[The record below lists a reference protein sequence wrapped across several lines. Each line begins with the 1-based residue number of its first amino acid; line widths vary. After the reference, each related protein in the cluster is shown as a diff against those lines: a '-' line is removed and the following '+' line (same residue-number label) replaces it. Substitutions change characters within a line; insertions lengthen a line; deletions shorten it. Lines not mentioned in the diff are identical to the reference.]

1 MSTRYYYLQTPLKMT
16 YLMNLPNEVLIT
28 ILELLATADLQSL
41 ILLQLT
47 NRRLRVLVRD
57 VIYNIQKVSSA
68 SRSSQY
74 GIHPFL
80 KTKFKGLFNTAD
92 CFTAMERSRRAYL
105 SLEGDYTLP
114 FRRLPWAQDEEQL
127 QAHLRPEASWRDIS
141 LTFGR
146 APITH
151 LDIVKS
157 FSAPEGDSVDYYQ
170 LEMPPSGMTMG
181 LFYDVLLCDTATYR
195 RETGSWE
202 LIVGTRL
209 RSYDVL
215 SEYECFI
222 PGDRVLVDQS
232 KEARQ
237 AAVLYVRGAPVS
249 RNIASETEENNW
261 ISSSQNKQRLL
272 PWQGPVQNF
281 IFTGYYDY

>member
-1 MSTRYYYLQTPLKMT
+1 MVCFLD
-16 YLMNLPNEVLIT
+16 LPNEVLIA
-28 ILELLATADLQSL
+28 ILEPLATADLQSL

-47 NRRLRVLVRD
+47 NRRLHALVRD
-57 VIYNIQKVSSA
+57 VIYNIQNVSAA
-68 SRSSQY
+68 SHSTHFEETQ
-74 GIHPFL
+74 IHPFL
-80 KTKFKGLFNTAD
+80 KAKFKGLFNTAD
-92 CFTAMERSRRAYL
+92 CFTAAEKGRLAYL
-105 SLEGDYTLP
+105 SLNGDYILP
-114 FRRLPWAQDEEQL
+114 FRRLPWAQRQDKRQVYF
-127 QAHLRPEASWRDIS
+127 RPEASWRDLN
-141 LTFGR
+141 LTFGQ

-157 FSAPEGDSVDYYQ
+157 YSAPEGDSVDYYQ

-181 LFYDVLLCDTATYR
+181 LFYDVLLCDTGTYR

-202 LIVGTRL
+202 LIVGKRL

-222 PGDRVLVDQS
+222 PDDRELVDYG

-237 AAVLYVRGAPVS
+237 AAVLYVRGGPVS
-249 RNIASETEENNW
+249 RNITSEAEENEW

-272 PWQGPVQNF
+272 PWQGPIQNF
-281 IFTGYYDY
+281 IFTGYYD